1 MSREDLVNEVR
12 RLGPD
17 RTRSKSALVPPPK
30 TEGDPLTLLQEA
42 ALEIQTTPWRRTEAP
57 LPPPGDW
64 PEYHL
69 PHGYDRT
76 RIVLLVRDPYWLHAY
91 WEIGSA
97 EREAVRA
104 QSGRDLTALP
114 LLLRINDLTGG
125 ESSYLPVNHEA
136 RNWYIETGRPGHAF
150 TVEIGAELPGR
161 GFFVLARSNEVATP
175 VDRVS
180 DVLDEEW
187 MVVDEDF
194 ARLYRLAAGLG
205 PGQGSLEMMEA
216 VRRRMVRQMG
226 SGAVASLMSPFG
238 APPRE
243 RPFWLVVGTEL
254 IVYGATQPDATVTI
268 EGAPVTLRADGTFTV
283 RYALPDGERA
293 FPITGTSAE
302 GKDSITITPV
312 VRKETR

>member
-1 MSREDLVNEVR
+1 MSREDLVNKVEE
-12 RLGPD
+12 LGP
-17 RTRSKSALVPPPK
+17 TQTKMQSFLVPPK
-30 TEGDPLTLLQEA
+30 AEDDPLTLLEEA
-42 ALEIQTTPWRRTEAP
+42 ALEIQATGWRRIEQP

-69 PHGYDRT
+69 PHGYDQT
-76 RIVLLVRDPYWLHAY
+76 RLVLLVRDPYWLHAY

-97 EREAVRA
+97 ERETVRA
-104 QSGRDLTALP
+104 KSGRDLTELP
-114 LLLRINDLTGG
+114 LFLRLNDLTQG
-125 ESSYLPVNHEA
+125 ESSFLPINHEA
-136 RNWYIETGRPGHAF
+136 RNWYIEAGRPGHAF
-150 TVEIGAELPGR
+150 TVEIGAEIPGQ

-180 DVLDEEW
+180 DVLDEDW
-187 MVVDEDF
+187 LVVEEDF

-216 VRRRMVRQMG
+216 LRRRMVRQMG
-226 SGAVASLMSPFG
+226 SGAIASLMSPFG
-238 APPRE
+238 APPQV

-254 IVYGATQPDATVTI
+254 IIYGATQPDAKVTVD
-268 EGAPVTLRADGTFTV
+268 GVPVALRPDGTFSV

-293 FPITGTSAE
+293 FPVTGTSAD

-312 VRKETR
+312 VRKESH